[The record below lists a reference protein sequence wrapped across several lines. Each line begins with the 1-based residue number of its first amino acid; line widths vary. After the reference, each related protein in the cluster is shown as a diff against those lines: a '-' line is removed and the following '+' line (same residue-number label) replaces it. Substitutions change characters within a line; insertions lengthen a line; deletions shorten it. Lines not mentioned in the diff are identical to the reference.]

1 MRMKRIYNDDE
12 KMYNNTGRM
21 KGREQERRRRGS
33 ILNTVNINKNNNSNC
48 DKNNDINGD
57 KNNAIL
63 AVITKRQRR
72 KF

>member
-33 ILNTVNINKNNNSNC
+33 ILNTVNINKNNNIDC
-48 DKNNDINGD
+48 DKNHNINSD
-57 KNNAIL
+57 KNNAIV
-63 AVITKRQRR
+63 AVITKRQHH